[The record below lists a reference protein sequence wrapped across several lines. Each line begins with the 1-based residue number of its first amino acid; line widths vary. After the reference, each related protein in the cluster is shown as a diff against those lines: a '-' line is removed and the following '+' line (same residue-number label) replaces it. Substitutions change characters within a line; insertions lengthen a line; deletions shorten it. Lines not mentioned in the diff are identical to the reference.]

1 MNLNTAHIRLQNVS
15 IDFLVYNSRNRS
27 LKNQFIKT
35 LSGGAINFDAHGRTV
50 VRSLHDLTLDIEEGD
65 RVALLGHNGSGK
77 TTLLRTIAGVYRPIV
92 GSVSVSGNVFSLL
105 DISLGIDPEATG
117 IENIYLRAAVLGI
130 GQKEVNKNLA
140 HIIDFSGLGQ
150 FIDLPLRTYSSG
162 MNFRLAFSI
171 STLLNPEILLMDEWL
186 SVGDSDFA
194 EKAHTRLT
202 DMVNESKIL
211 VIATHSEQLAKR
223 LCNRIITLHQG
234 RIKSIERNLHLDA

>member
-50 VRSLHDLTLDIEEGD
+50 VRSLDDLTLDIEEGD

-130 GQKEVNKNLA
+130 GQKEVNNNLA

-171 STLLNPEILLMDEWL
+171 STLLNPEIHLMDEWL
-186 SVGDSDFA
+186 SVGDSEFA
-194 EKAHTRLT
+194 EKAQARLT

>member
-1 MNLNTAHIRLQNVS
+1 MNLDTAHIRLQNVS

-27 LKNQFIKT
+27 LKNQLIKNF
-35 LSGGAINFDAHGRTV
+35 SGGIINIDSHGRTV
-50 VRSLHDLTLDIEEGD
+50 IRSLDDLTLDIEEGD
-65 RVALLGHNGSGK
+65 RVAILGHNGSGK

-117 IENIYLRAAVLGI
+117 IENIYLRAAILGI
-130 GQKEVNKNLA
+130 SKKEVSKNLA

-186 SVGDSDFA
+186 SVGDCDFA
-194 EKAHTRLT
+194 EKAQARLT
-202 DMVNESKIL
+202 DMVNGSKIL

-234 RIKSIERNLHLDA
+234 RIQSIERNQPG

>member
-1 MNLNTAHIRLQNVS
+1 M
-15 IDFLVYNSRNRS
+15 YNSRNRS
-27 LKNQFIKT
+27 LKNQLINNF
-35 LSGGAINFDAHGRTV
+35 SGGIINIDAHGITV
-50 VRSLHDLTLDIEEGD
+50 VRSLHDLSLNIEEGD

-92 GSVSVSGNVFSLL
+92 GSVSVSGNVFSLI
-105 DISLGIDPEATG
+105 DISLGIDPEAPG

-130 GQKEVNKNLA
+130 SRKEVNKNLA

-186 SVGDSDFA
+186 SVGDSYFA
-194 EKAHTRLT
+194 KKAQARLT

-234 RIKSIERNLHLDA
+234 RIQSIERNQPG

>member
-1 MNLNTAHIRLQNVS
+1 MNPNTAHIRLQNVS

-27 LKNQFIKT
+27 LKNQLINNLT
-35 LSGGAINFDAHGRTV
+35 GGIINFDADGRTV

-77 TTLLRTIAGVYRPIV
+77 TTLLRTIAGVYRPIF

-130 GQKEVNKNLA
+130 SQKEVNKNLA

-150 FIDLPLRTYSSG
+150 FIYLPLRTYSSG

-194 EKAHTRLT
+194 EKAQVRLT

-234 RIKSIERNLHLDA
+234 RIQSIERNLI